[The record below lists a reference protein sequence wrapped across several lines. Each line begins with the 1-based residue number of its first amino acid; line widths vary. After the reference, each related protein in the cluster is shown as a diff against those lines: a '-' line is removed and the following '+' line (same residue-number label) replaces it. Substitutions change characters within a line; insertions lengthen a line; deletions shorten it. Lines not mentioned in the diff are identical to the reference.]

1 MNNDEVA
8 SLRLLVGGD
17 GTVVDDSVV
26 NDGARLVISD
36 DGPTLGGLISRATT
50 VSCSLEPRG
59 TFSR

>member
-26 NDGARLVISD
+26 NDVRDPTIFVVFHDAAAYPEYVI
-36 DGPTLGGLISRATT
+36 
-50 VSCSLEPRG
+50 
-59 TFSR
+59 TFQ